1 VQVFTNKAG
10 NAKAGSW
17 TINLQQP
24 SAPSGVS
31 KPSSGRN
38 ITMSQI
44 SQFEEYQVSTLT
56 TSLQLCC
63 SERGPDSMDWE
74 ARSCEARILGF
85 SSWARDISLRSISLA
100 FVSEA
105 KNCFLGAS
113 AFDQFHQPSSAKLA
127 EIEIFL
133 IASAF
138 DQFHQP
144 SSMKLKIG
152 LFLLEHQ
159 PSISFLSFRQ
169 WIRNLGFSQSITL
182 RSVSSAFINEA
193 KYWDVSWSI
202 SLWSVS
208 STFVSKAGNWDFSH
222 SLSLRSVSSTFD

>member
-1 VQVFTNKAG
+1 MQVFTNKAG

-152 LFLLEHQ
+152 LFL
-159 PSISFLSFRQ
+159 
-169 WIRNLGFSQSITL
+169 
-182 RSVSSAFINEA
+182 RSVSSAFVNE
-193 KYWDVSWSI
+193 SG
-202 SLWSVS
+202 
-208 STFVSKAGNWDFSH
+208 TWDFLRASH
-222 SLSLRSVSSTFD
+222 FDQFPQLSSMKPNIGIFLGASAFD